1 MSTDTSFGRV
11 RFFDDFL
18 DDTLDDNAWTI
29 DDITGGTNFVI
40 AEAVNGTAVGVA
52 HTSAGQGVLLHGTLD
67 WEANDGGPLI
77 FETRV
82 KLGTTLSSLIF
93 VGFTD
98 AKTGEMPMNYNGGTF
113 TSTASDAAGFYYAGG
128 ETAATW
134 RCGGVAGDVDS
145 TQTAASSD
153 LNPVADTYQTFRVV
167 VNEGGY
173 GSFYIN
179 GEIVVENVAGCL
191 TAGTAV
197 MPCLQVCM
205 DAVASGT
212 LTADYVYVS
221 KGRV

>member
-1 MSTDTSFGRV
+1 MATDTSFGRV

-40 AEAVNGTAVGVA
+40 AEAVNGTAVGTA

-67 WEANDGGPLI
+67 WQADDGGPLI

-82 KLGTTLSSLIF
+82 KLGVTLSSLIF

-98 AKTGEMPMNYNGGTF
+98 EKTGEMPMDYNGGSLT
-113 TSTASDAAGFYYAGG
+113 TTADDAAGIYMAGG
-128 ETAATW
+128 ETGYTW
-134 RCGGVAGDVDS
+134 RCGGTANTVDS
-145 TQTAASSD
+145 TQTAADSKY
-153 LNPVADTYQTFRVV
+153 NPVSGTYQTFRVV
-167 VNEGGY
+167 VNENGY
-173 GSFYIN
+173 GSFFIN
-179 GEIVVENVAGCL
+179 GDLIVENVAGCL
-191 TAGTAV
+191 TVGTSV
-197 MPCLQVCM
+197 MPCLQVCE